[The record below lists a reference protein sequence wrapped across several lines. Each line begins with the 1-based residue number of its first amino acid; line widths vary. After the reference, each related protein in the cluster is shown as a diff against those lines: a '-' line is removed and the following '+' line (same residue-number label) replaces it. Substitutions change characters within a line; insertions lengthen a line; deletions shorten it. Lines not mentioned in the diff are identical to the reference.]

1 MVSEI
6 DSAGPSSALPA
17 RSLAGRTTGLPQE
30 TYSALSACPL
40 SARSRSNKCSM
51 PNETWKSLTR
61 QAIEQLIET
70 VAPDERAEL
79 RVWIL
84 TRFEVDGRS
93 KAKVC

>member
-1 MVSEI
+1 
-6 DSAGPSSALPA
+6 
-17 RSLAGRTTGLPQE
+17 
-30 TYSALSACPL
+30 
-40 SARSRSNKCSM
+40 M

>member
-1 MVSEI
+1 
-6 DSAGPSSALPA
+6 
-17 RSLAGRTTGLPQE
+17 
-30 TYSALSACPL
+30 
-40 SARSRSNKCSM
+40 M

-84 TRFEVDGRS
+84 ARFEVDGRS